1 MKDLTIRFSELK
13 RKDHVQRWIDFLS
26 GVFELTPKEV
36 TIMNEFIIILVEM
49 IEKGISNED
58 SKFLMYVKKDEIK
71 EKLNLNQSAFN
82 KHLRNLGKK
91 EAIIVGEN
99 FILVHN
105 YLIPKNSIKIEFNG

>member
-13 RKDHVQRWIDFLS
+13 RKDH
-26 GVFELTPKEV
+26 
-36 TIMNEFIIILVEM
+36 
-49 IEKGISNED
+49 SNED